1 MRRILHFMA
10 DIHVSS
16 GMAAVVMN
24 YYRHIDR
31 SRVQFDF
38 LYFEDGPL
46 TYAQEIESLGGRV
59 FLIPRPGPSSMGV
72 IREFF
77 REHQGEFSVLHCHPI
92 WSAAVLE
99 PVARRFG
106 IRAVF
111 LHSHSDKP
119 GESAASI
126 LRNRLM
132 LRMSAGKVDACLACS
147 HAAEAA
153 LMGIPSSVHIL
164 PNAIDAHAFSF
175 DAEARRA
182 CRNELGIAEDTP
194 VVGNVGRMVEV
205 KNHRFLLEA
214 FALYCRAVPAAQLLL
229 IGGGPLEPELRA
241 LAAELG
247 IQDCV
252 HFLGS
257 RRDTARLYS
266 AMDVF
271 AMPSLVEGQSMAL
284 LEAQAAGLP
293 CVVSDTI
300 SPESDVTGRT
310 DRLPLDQPQQ
320 WADALSARLRAPAD
334 RSQSVTDAFARRN
347 LDIRTAAEGLTELYE
362 RV

>member
-214 FALYCRAVPAAQLLL
+214 FALYRRAVPAAQLLL
-229 IGGGPLEPELRA
+229 IGGGPLEPE
-241 LAAELG
+241 
-247 IQDCV
+247 
-252 HFLGS
+252 
-257 RRDTARLYS
+257 
-266 AMDVF
+266 
-271 AMPSLVEGQSMAL
+271 
-284 LEAQAAGLP
+284 
-293 CVVSDTI
+293 
-300 SPESDVTGRT
+300 
-310 DRLPLDQPQQ
+310 
-320 WADALSARLRAPAD
+320 LRAPAD

>member
-38 LYFEDGPL
+38 LCFEDGPL

-59 FLIPRPGPSSMGV
+59 FLIPRPGPSSMGA

-182 CRNELGIAEDTP
+182 CRNELGIGEDTP

-214 FALYCRAVPAAQLLL
+214 FAVVHRMHPEAILMLVGDGELRPEVTRQAERLHLSDCVRFCGVRSDVPAVL
-229 IGGGPLEPELRA
+229 
-241 LAAELG
+241 
-247 IQDCV
+247 
-252 HFLGS
+252 
-257 RRDTARLYS
+257 S

-271 AMPSLVEGQSMAL
+271 AFPSFYEGMPNTII
-284 LEAQAAGLP
+284 EAQATGLS
-293 CVVSDTI
+293 CVLADTI
-300 SPESDVTGRT
+300 TKEADITGLLT
-310 DRLPLDQPQQ
+310 YLPLGDAAR
-320 WADALSARLRAPAD
+320 WANELAGKCACVRRDTSEELKAAGYDIDEVCKEFVQMIFGEDA
-334 RSQSVTDAFARRN
+334 
-347 LDIRTAAEGLTELYE
+347 
-362 RV
+362 